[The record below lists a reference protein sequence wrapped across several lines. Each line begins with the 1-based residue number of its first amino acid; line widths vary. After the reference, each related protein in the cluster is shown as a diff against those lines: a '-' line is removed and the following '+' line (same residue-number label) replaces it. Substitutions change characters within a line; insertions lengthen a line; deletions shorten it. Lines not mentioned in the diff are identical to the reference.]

1 MIQDSRIRG
10 IATAFFVLVVTTTSM
25 AQRTPL
31 SKTDTVRAAY
41 LASNPAQAMT
51 DPATGQ
57 PRGVVP
63 DLVRELERT
72 RGVTVTLIGRPNP
85 QGVIDAVRNGEAEIG
100 FVAYNPER
108 AGPVEFT
115 KPYLLVSQTFMVKSD
130 SPITSIADI
139 DRQGRKL
146 GATRADSIALYLRRT
161 LKAGQLI
168 ELDDTSQN
176 TIERMLHDGVIDAY
190 GSNRQRLT
198 DWTKTAKGVRLL
210 SDDLYGV
217 EQAIIVPGGRRDALD
232 AANQFIDEVRR
243 SGLLEAA
250 ITRSGVVGIAAAP
263 AR

>member
-1 MIQDSRIRG
+1 MRLLTSLLLS
-10 IATAFFVLVVTTTSM
+10 LVMVSSLT

-31 SKTDTVRAAY
+31 AKNDMVRAAY
-41 LASNPAQAMT
+41 LASNPAQALK
-51 DPATGQ
+51 DPVTGQ

-115 KPYLLVSQTFMVKSD
+115 KPYLLVNQTFIVKPD
-130 SPITSIADI
+130 SPIKSIADI
-139 DRQGRKL
+139 DHQGRKL

-161 LKAGQLI
+161 LKQGTLI
-168 ELDDTSQN
+168 ELDDTSQE
-176 TIERMLHDGVIDAY
+176 TIQRLLRDGAIDAY

-198 DWTKTAKGVRLL
+198 DWTKNAKDVRLL

-243 SGLLEAA
+243 SGFLKASVD
-250 ITRSGVVGIAAAP
+250 RSGVVGITVAP
-263 AR
+263 ER

>member
-1 MIQDSRIRG
+1 MRLLTSLMLS
-10 IATAFFVLVVTTTSM
+10 LVMVSSLT
-25 AQRTPL
+25 AQRTPFA
-31 SKTDTVRAAY
+31 KNDMIRAAY
-41 LASNPAQAMT
+41 LATNPAQAMK
-51 DPATGQ
+51 DPATGEA
-57 PRGVVP
+57 RGVVP

-72 RGVTVTLIGRPNP
+72 RGVKVTLVGKPNP

-115 KPYLLVSQTFMVKSD
+115 KPYLLVNQTFIVKSD
-130 SPITSIADI
+130 SPIKSIADI

-146 GATRADSIALYLRRT
+146 GATRADSIALYLGRT
-161 LKAGQLI
+161 LKQGQLI
-168 ELDDTSQN
+168 ELDDTARD
-176 TIERMLHDGVIDAY
+176 TIERLLRDGAIDAY

-198 DWTKTAKGVRLL
+198 DWTKDAKGVRLL

-243 SGLLEAA
+243 SGFLKTSIE
-250 ITRSGVVGIAAAP
+250 RSGVVGITVAP
-263 AR
+263 ER